1 MTSRKKAGFMLLM
14 VMLFVFLTACGSKE
28 EERTL
33 QIQRLDKTMSI
44 DSEIQLPYEVKLYEK
59 ATEACK
65 NSIAVTQYGEKGTI
79 SCSFSTKGEEKFTG
93 VTEGTVIESGEK
105 TNGCKANHQVGDIS
119 LISLDIPKMEEEATI
134 VYGVEISS
142 LETGKL
148 KLTLYFCMK
157 IEVSEKPGNAEETKE
172 IFQSNEGK

>member
-1 MTSRKKAGFMLLM
+1 M
-14 VMLFVFLTACGSKE
+14 
-28 EERTL
+28 
-33 QIQRLDKTMSI
+33 
-44 DSEIQLPYEVKLYEK
+44 
-59 ATEACK
+59 
-65 NSIAVTQYGEKGTI
+65 
-79 SCSFSTKGEEKFTG
+79 
-93 VTEGTVIESGEK
+93 IESGEK